1 MFESCRVEQRFENAA
16 RRTWRTGDIDPFPIA
31 VERQIAVAAIGCR
44 LTALHLDDNRCQ
56 IPDPLLSQF
65 PVPTHEHLLHTVLK
79 TPINVSHGALSVCL
93 PVVPL
98 HQMRSILGHRIRFA
112 DQRLFQG
119 QRIVLL
125 VDLAFGMQT
134 GQQPVAFGQQL
145 IAVPGQMDTGR
156 RILQHGECGG
166 FGP

>member
-1 MFESCRVEQRFENAA
+1 M
-16 RRTWRTGDIDPFPIA
+16 
-31 VERQIAVAAIGCR
+31 
-44 LTALHLDDNRCQ
+44 
-56 IPDPLLSQF
+56 SQF

-79 TPINVSHGALSVCL
+79 IPINVSHGALSVCL

-98 HQMRSILGHRIRFA
+98 HQMRSILGHRIRLA

-119 QRIVLL
+119 QCIVLL
-125 VDLAFGMQT
+125 VNLAFGMQT